1 MPSQRRELANKLLG
15 NVLTLS
21 LQMYGCRVIQKVRA
35 LQPQFLSNEVFL
47 LYNSVTI
54 LPMSSLVAKAVSFL
68 FRSDV
73 SFFSPSASMYS
84 LCTCFTPVTPKQ

>member
-35 LQPQFLSNEVFL
+35 LLSNEVFL
-47 LYNSVTI
+47 LYNSVII
-54 LPMSSLVAKAVSFL
+54 LLISNLSAKAVSFL
-68 FRSDV
+68 TRSDV
-73 SFFSPSASMYS
+73 HFFPISKYVLVMQMFYARNS
-84 LCTCFTPVTPKQ
+84 